1 MLDRYH
7 DLLDGRKDAQ
17 LFFNRQPTHGSG
29 HERGSCGVTGTPS
42 APCRSP
48 TLRSDHEQDA
58 GTGQRWRGKIAP
70 EWRTLDLAIRSA
82 GSCRVVESAAERAA
96 ELRQVGDWVL
106 KRRLGSGAMG
116 EVWLGWHRH
125 SESRAAVK
133 LFREHEALRGRARR
147 FFDRERR
154 AVARLRHPN
163 IVGLYDVGPDFIA
176 MAYIDGPNLAQRAAS
191 GLEPATALA
200 ITLQI
205 ADALAHAHDSGV
217 VHRDV
222 KPGNVLLDS
231 QGNAYLGDF
240 GLATLPDEDDPDAHA
255 RVGTPGYMAPEQI
268 RDGAVGPAADQ
279 YALGRTLLE
288 MLLGRLPPVDLE
300 RALSDLPADLPEA
313 LRVLLRRACAS
324 EPGQRFASVAEL
336 ASALSDL
343 DLGSCEA
350 PARLAP
356 EVRIRAQFGWATAP
370 RKIER
375 VSHDIA
381 RADYS
386 VRSLAQAGVLA
397 EAPAQRF
404 LEESGYRD
412 FGWSLYAHESRLGSV
427 SDSGVL
433 ARASD
438 LVVLAHGTLCTRAVW
453 THVAAAIC
461 RDNARAVVLTP
472 DHLGSGDSRLE
483 ASAGALHLAPQAIVR
498 TLQNWLDLLSVRDL
512 PTVLVG
518 HSAAAVAL
526 LSVPD
531 EALGERTSRVAVTP
545 VYPFA
550 FRRVRL
556 QLDVAALLLST
567 LGRIPAFKRLLG
579 RLGMNGPE
587 TRGYTQ
593 AERDSMVA
601 QFHQIPV
608 RPMAALTRQ
617 VARAEP
623 ESADRLDRCT
633 IVIGQDDP
641 LTPAWR
647 ALSALDRIGFPKR
660 SIHHIA
666 SGGHNPH
673 MERED
678 HPEWTLRNVD
688 DLARIVET
696 MLVSAREGAPS
707 STVLESTVIA
717 DTAGREAV

>member
-1 MLDRYH
+1 M
-7 DLLDGRKDAQ
+7 
-17 LFFNRQPTHGSG
+17 
-29 HERGSCGVTGTPS
+29 V
-42 APCRSP
+42 
-48 TLRSDHEQDA
+48 
-58 GTGQRWRGKIAP
+58 
-70 EWRTLDLAIRSA
+70 
-82 GSCRVVESAAERAA
+82 ERAA
-96 ELRQVGDWVL
+96 EAAADVRQAGDWVL
-106 KRRLGSGAMG
+106 KRRLGRGAMG
-116 EVWLGWHRH
+116 EVWLGWHQH

-163 IVGLYDVGPDFIA
+163 VVSLYDVGPDFIA

-191 GLEPATALA
+191 GIEPATALTIA
-200 ITLQI
+200 LQI
-205 ADALAHAHDSGV
+205 ASALSHAHDSGV

-240 GLATLPDEDDPDAHA
+240 GLATLFDDDDPDENA

-268 RDGAVGPAADQ
+268 AGGAVGPAADQ

-288 MLLGRLPPVDLE
+288 MLLGRLPPRDIE
-300 RALSDLPADLPEA
+300 RAFSDLPDDLPEP
-313 LRVLLRRACAS
+313 LRAALRRACAPHP
-324 EPGQRFASVAEL
+324 EQRFASVAEL
-336 ASALSDL
+336 SSALSGI
-343 DLGSCEA
+343 DLGGYET

-356 EVRIRAQFGWATAP
+356 ELRIRAQFGWATAP
-370 RKIER
+370 AKVER

-386 VRSLAQAGVLA
+386 VHSLARAGVLA
-397 EAPAQRF
+397 EAHVDRF
-404 LEESGYRD
+404 LAESGYRD
-412 FGWSLYAHESRLGSV
+412 FAWSLYAHESRLGSV

-453 THVAAAIC
+453 SHVAAAIC
-461 RDNARAVVLTP
+461 RDNARAVVLVP
-472 DHLGSGDSRLE
+472 DHLGSGESPLQP
-483 ASAGALHLAPQAIVR
+483 SAGAAHLAPQAVVR
-498 TLQNWLDLLSVRDL
+498 TLQHWLDLLSVRDL

-531 EALGERTSRVAVTP
+531 EALGERMSRVAVTP

-550 FRRVRL
+550 HWGLRL
-556 QLDVAALLLST
+556 QLDLAALLLAT
-567 LGRIPAFKRLLG
+567 LGRIPVMKELLG
-579 RLGMNGPE
+579 RLGLRSPE
-587 TRGYTQ
+587 TRGYTE
-593 AERDSMVA
+593 AERASMLE
-601 QFHQIPV
+601 QFRQVPI
-608 RPMAALTRQ
+608 RPMAALTRE
-617 VARAEP
+617 VARAQP
-623 ESADRLDRCT
+623 ESADRLDRCS

-647 ALSALDRIGFPKR
+647 ALSALDKLGFPKR
-660 SIHHIA
+660 SIYRVA

-673 MERED
+673 MERDD
-678 HPEWTLRNVD
+678 HPEWTMRNVD
-688 DLARIVET
+688 DLARVVES

-707 STVLESTVIA
+707 STVLESTLIA
-717 DTAGREAV
+717 DSDGP